1 MNRVFLAIIIVI
13 SLTVGIGISKYLL
26 QTDSNI
32 HSNSNQQN
40 SSNTDP
46 RKAIKLNN
54 IEQNMVLEEMRGFL
68 NSTQKIVA
76 ALADDDMSAVVAAA
90 KESGRASQEQM
101 PAETR
106 NKLPEAFKKLG
117 FDTHTKF
124 DQLAMDADD
133 MEDSQQTLVQLSEL
147 MQNCIACHATFRIE
161 KQ

>member
-26 QTDSNI
+26 QTDSSI
-32 HSNSNQQN
+32 HSKQQN

-76 ALADDDMSAVVAAA
+76 ALAADDMAAVVAAA
-90 KESGRASQEQM
+90 KQSGRASQEQM

-106 NKLPEAFKKLG
+106 DKLPKGFKKLG

-124 DQLAMDADD
+124 DQLAMDAD
-133 MEDSQQTLVQLSEL
+133 
-147 MQNCIACHATFRIE
+147 
-161 KQ
+161 